1 MRDLSFYN
9 AILERYSVR
18 RYQDKPLNAEQ
29 TEAIRHIIG
38 EITPLSVHAAV
49 QFFQLS
55 AYANAFD
62 RLVMQGPHG
71 QLINAPHVVLPYAA
85 NQQITELETGFQAQ
99 QFCVRCYQLGIGT
112 CYIGTAGREQG
123 IASHFHL
130 PEGSKMG
137 AAVVYGLPV
146 EKETR
151 TLANY
156 LRKPGYRTRRKP
168 LEEIFS
174 VNTFHQAGE
183 VPESLKDIL
192 LAAQRSPSA
201 TNAQPWHLLLKDQ
214 WLYLYTNPAVYPKIL
229 HESSRLTY
237 ALFDAGILMANVSLA
252 YEAMDTFR
260 TWEMCLNSRHEFPAA
275 SQGILP
281 VAKIFAGVQ

>member
-1 MRDLSFYN
+1 MQDLSLYN

-18 RYQDKPLNAEQ
+18 KYQPQSLSAEL
-29 TEAIRHIIG
+29 TAEVSHIIDT
-38 EITPLSVHAAV
+38 ITPLPGSSLP
-49 QFFQLS
+49 QFYQIT
-55 AYANAFD
+55 AYANGID

-71 QLINAPHVVLPYAA
+71 QLINAPHVVLPIMA
-85 NQQITELETGFQAQ
+85 NPPSNELATGFAAQ

-168 LEEIFS
+168 LEEILS
-174 VNTFHQAGE
+174 IDTFHQSGE
-183 VPESLKDIL
+183 APEFLKDIL

-214 WLYLYTNPAVYPKIL
+214 WLYLYANPAVYPKIL

-260 TWEMCLNSRHEFPAA
+260 TWEICLNCRHEFPAA
-275 SQGILP
+275 PQGILP
-281 VAKIFAGVQ
+281 VAKIFTGVQ

>member
-1 MRDLSFYN
+1 MRDQPLYN
-9 AILERYSVR
+9 AVLERYSVR
-18 RYQDKPLNAEQ
+18 RYQDQPLSEEHI
-29 TEAIRHIIG
+29 EAVKHIIAK
-38 EITPLSVHAAV
+38 ITPLAVHAAV

-71 QLINAPHVVLPYAA
+71 QLINAPHVILPYTA
-85 NQQITELETGFQAQ
+85 NLQTTELETGFQAQ

-112 CYIGTAGREQG
+112 CYIGTAGREHG
-123 IASHFHL
+123 VASHFHL
-130 PEGSKMG
+130 PEASQMG

-168 LEEIFS
+168 MEEIFS

-183 VPESLKDIL
+183 APESLKEIL

-201 TNAQPWHLLLKDQ
+201 TNAQPWHLLLKDH
-214 WLYLYTNPAVYPKIL
+214 WLYLYTNPGVYPKIL

-252 YEAMDTFR
+252 YEAMDHY
-260 TWEMCLNSRHEFPAA
+260 RHWQVYMDGQIEYPPAPDGFIPA
-275 SQGILP
+275 GR
-281 VAKIFAGVQ
+281 IFTGA